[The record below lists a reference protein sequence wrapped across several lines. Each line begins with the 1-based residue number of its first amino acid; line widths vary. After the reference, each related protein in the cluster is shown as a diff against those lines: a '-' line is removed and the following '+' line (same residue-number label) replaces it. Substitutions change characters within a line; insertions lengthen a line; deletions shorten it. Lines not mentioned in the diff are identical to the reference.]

1 MKKGVIF
8 DMDGTLLDT
17 ERFYAEGWLAV
28 AESMGLK
35 RNSEIPPLMSGQSW
49 SVIPQILKKFY
60 PDADTD
66 LYVKKVIEY
75 CETESEKN
83 LSLMKG
89 AVEILEYFKSQNI
102 PMAVASSSFK
112 ATIEKKLRRANL
124 YDYFKFFVA
133 GDEVSEGKPSPE
145 TFLKAAEKL
154 NLPPKDCYVFE
165 DSSNGVRAG
174 VAAGC
179 TTIMIPDRI
188 TPPDEI
194 KKICDGIFDNLL
206 DALEAIKARKI

>member
-1 MKKGVIF
+1 MKK
-8 DMDGTLLDT
+8 
-17 ERFYAEGWLAV
+17 AV
-28 AESMGLK
+28 
-35 RNSEIPPLMSGQSW
+35 
-49 SVIPQILKKFY
+49 
-60 PDADTD
+60 
-66 LYVKKVIEY
+66 EY
-75 CETESEKN
+75 CEEESEKN

-89 AVEILEYFKSQNI
+89 AVEILEYFKSKNI

-124 YDYFKFFVA
+124 YDYFKVFIA

-179 TTIMIPDRI
+179 FTIMIPDRI

-194 KKICDGIFDNLL
+194 KKMCDGIFESLL
-206 DALEAIKARKI
+206 DARDAIEQGKI